1 MAKQPARWMRI
12 WLDEFALSSELA
24 SAALQLQQALAQVD
38 TFGDAGPRR
47 VVDNYDFTL
56 PFLGFLE
63 PTDEGYDEQIH
74 ALLESA
80 SDHYVTLGIG
90 EGQAPDETGG
100 VAYDALARLS
110 AQPRSAQTGGAILLN
125 FDLAGSGGL
134 SRGRFLAS
142 KTSTGAENLGGVN
155 MGATAA
161 GAVFRAIFRLIAF
174 SGTNITLTVEESQ
187 NDGAG
192 DAYAAIS
199 GVNSGALTAPG
210 VVAAQATAATEAWKR
225 LAITGTFSSALVAV
239 SAGVVV
245 G

>member
-12 WLDEFALSSELA
+12 WLDEFALSSELS
-24 SAALQLQQALAQVD
+24 SAALQLQQALAQID

-63 PTDEGYDEQIH
+63 PTDDGYDEQIH

-80 SDHYVTLGIG
+80 SDHYVTLAIG
-90 EGQAPDETGG
+90 AGAAPTVGD

-134 SRGRFLAS
+134 SRGALLGS
-142 KTSTGAENLGGVN
+142 KTSAGAENLGGVN

-174 SGTNITLTVEESQ
+174 SGTNITLTVEQSQ

-192 DAYAAIS
+192 DAYAAIT